1 LLKKWKVPC
10 FLKEQRLLKLYIE
23 IIEFVVEMIYDF
35 HLKGDE
41 KLLLVKECITQEGI
55 NTTNFNI
62 LSPIYYTV

>member
-1 LLKKWKVPC
+1 MEIPC

-41 KLLLVKECITQEGI
+41 KLLLVKECIIQESI
-55 NTTNFNI
+55 NTTNSNF
-62 LSPIYYTV
+62 LSPIYYIV